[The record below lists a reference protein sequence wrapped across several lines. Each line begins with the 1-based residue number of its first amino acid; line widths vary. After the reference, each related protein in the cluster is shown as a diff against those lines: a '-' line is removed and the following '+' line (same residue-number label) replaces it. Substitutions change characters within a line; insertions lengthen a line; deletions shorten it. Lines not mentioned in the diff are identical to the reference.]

1 MGHFQKKALKLLGDC
16 WMINMIHWSGQ
27 PLLLEEL
34 LFSYTLQLKCKQKFD
49 QKCEKKEILIFT
61 SISRVSSVTIT
72 NTKKYYFISVF
83 CFLSIILKKMLKICN
98 IVNHFKVII
107 TVSLK
112 KSCFSTFNFV
122 NKVEM
127 YILPFEIFHRN
138 FVCLRDYAIFI
149 LMNLSTCPQNGYFV
163 VFFVLSKR

>member
-1 MGHFQKKALKLLGDC
+1 MTTTF
-16 WMINMIHWSGQ
+16 I
-27 PLLLEEL
+27 ER
-34 LFSYTLQLKCKQKFD
+34 TT
-49 QKCEKKEILIFT
+49 ILIHIAIKMQT
-61 SISRVSSVTIT
+61 KIWSKKWKKGNPNLHINIT
-72 NTKKYYFISVF
+72 CQFCYHNKRKKYYFVSVF

-127 YILPFEIFHRN
+127 YILPFEIFHRI

-163 VFFVLSKR
+163 FFLYWAKGNRNRNDF